1 MVTSSRAGNRL
12 EPLGTGRDYRR
23 SAGGKL
29 RVTTPA
35 RGLLPSRG
43 TGAVPVESLRPLT
56 TAVAGRGAGGRGYAA
71 AQPDTR
77 SIMTT
82 YA

>member
-1 MVTSSRAGNRL
+1 MVTSSQAGNRL

-29 RVTTPA
+29 CVTTPA

-43 TGAVPVESLRPLT
+43 TGAVPVKSLRPLT
-56 TAVAGRGAGGRGYAA
+56 TAVAGRGAGGRGYAV
-71 AQPDTR
+71 AQPSAHSTL
-77 SIMTT
+77 TT
-82 YA
+82 YV